1 MGLHIQDWMSAH
13 IEDSTEHM
21 FHILINSKEAFC
33 QTEYF
38 TPSASWCWETAV
50 GFGVGDVV
58 GDDVDVVVV
67 GGGVVGDVGVA
78 RMPHHLLLGVG
89 HG

>member
-13 IEDSTEHM
+13 IEDSREHM
-21 FHILINSKEAFC
+21 FHILINSKEDIC
-33 QTEYF
+33 QYF

-58 GDDVDVVVV
+58 GVDVEAVVV

-78 RMPHHLLLGVG
+78 GMPHHLLLGVG

>member
-13 IEDSTEHM
+13 IEDSREHM
-21 FHILINSKEAFC
+21 FQILINSKEAFC
-33 QTEYF
+33 QYF

-58 GDDVDVVVV
+58 GVDVDVVVV
-67 GGGVVGDVGVA
+67 GGGVVGDDGVA

>member
-33 QTEYF
+33 QYF

-58 GDDVDVVVV
+58 GVGVVVV
-67 GGGVVGDVGVA
+67 GGGVVGDVDVA

>member
-13 IEDSTEHM
+13 TEDSREHM
-21 FHILINSKEAFC
+21 FQILINSKEAFC
-33 QTEYF
+33 PYF
-38 TPSASWCWETAV
+38 TPSASWCCQKAV
-50 GFGVGDVV
+50 SFGVGDVV
-58 GDDVDVVVV
+58 GVDVDVVVV
-67 GGGVVGDVGVA
+67 VGGVVGDVGVA

>member
-13 IEDSTEHM
+13 IEDSREHM
-21 FHILINSKEAFC
+21 FQILINSKEAFC
-33 QTEYF
+33 QYF
-38 TPSASWCWETAV
+38 TPSASWCGETAV

-58 GDDVDVVVV
+58 GVDVDVVVV

>member
-13 IEDSTEHM
+13 IEDSREHM

-33 QTEYF
+33 QYF

-58 GDDVDVVVV
+58 GVDVDVVVG

>member
-13 IEDSTEHM
+13 TEDSREHM
-21 FHILINSKEAFC
+21 FQILINSKEAFC
-33 QTEYF
+33 QYF

-58 GDDVDVVVV
+58 VVV
-67 GGGVVGDVGVA
+67 GGDVGDVSVA
-78 RMPHHLLLGVG
+78 RMLHHLLLGVG

>member
-13 IEDSTEHM
+13 TEDSREHM
-21 FHILINSKEAFC
+21 FQILINSKEAFC
-33 QTEYF
+33 QYF

-58 GDDVDVVVV
+58 GVDVEAVLLVVV
-67 GGGVVGDVGVA
+67 
-78 RMPHHLLLGVG
+78 LLVMLVLHACLTICCLALDTADG
-89 HG
+89 

>member
-13 IEDSTEHM
+13 TEDSREHM
-21 FHILINSKEAFC
+21 FQILINSKEAFC
-33 QTEYF
+33 QYF
-38 TPSASWCWETAV
+38 TPSAFWCWETAV

-58 GDDVDVVVV
+58 GVDVEAVVV